1 MSKNNSNAIVFQAN
15 IYILNINKLLKDI
28 KSEVLADFIYFNNKR
43 IIITTN
49 KAVATSDL
57 NVMEKYI
64 KELNNINLNN
74 IMSSCLP

>member
-57 NVMEKYI
+57 NVIEKYI

>member
-1 MSKNNSNAIVFQAN
+1 MSKNNSNAIVFQAK
-15 IYILNINKLLKDI
+15 IYILNINKLLKGM

-49 KAVATSDL
+49 KAVVTSDL
-57 NVMEKYI
+57 NVMEKCI
-64 KELNNINLNN
+64 KKLFNLND